1 MTERQ
6 AIERRVRELVAE
18 ILELDDVANVR
29 PDYRLREDLGMD
41 SLGSMELL
49 SRISEELELDLDME
63 SAMDIRTVGDATRFV
78 DQSYADRHGLS
89 PILA

>member
-1 MTERQ
+1 MTERH
-6 AIERRVRELVAE
+6 AIEGRIRELMTE
-18 ILELDDVANVR
+18 ILELDDAATIR
-29 PDYRLREDLGMD
+29 EGDRLREDLGMD